1 MKNAQTVGWNL
12 WLQWVLAYAL
22 GSLAGGA
29 IARPLGEAV
38 GSVLGAAVAGL
49 VVGAALGLAQAV
61 VLGRYLKA
69 GTPWIR
75 ATALGSALGSLL
87 GGTTEWL
94 ALNRMG
100 LPDLPSNVLGM
111 TVVGACLGVAQWWAV
126 RKQFPQFGW
135 WILGN
140 TIALAIGPI
149 VTLLA
154 VLALGYF
161 GPALTVFLR
170 PLVSAAVSGG
180 VLVGLLREA
189 KIE

>member
-69 GTPWIR
+69 GTP
-75 ATALGSALGSLL
+75 GSA
-87 GGTTEWL
+87 
-94 ALNRMG
+94 R
-100 LPDLPSNVLGM
+100 LPSVPPWDH
-111 TVVGACLGVAQWWAV
+111 CWAV
-126 RKQFPQFGW
+126 RRSGW
-135 WILGN
+135 SSTGWACRIC
-140 TIALAIGPI
+140 
-149 VTLLA
+149 
-154 VLALGYF
+154 
-161 GPALTVFLR
+161 PAMFW
-170 PLVSAAVSGG
+170 G
-180 VLVGLLREA
+180 
-189 KIE
+189 

>member
-1 MKNAQTVGWNL
+1 
-12 WLQWVLAYAL
+12 
-22 GSLAGGA
+22 
-29 IARPLGEAV
+29 
-38 GSVLGAAVAGL
+38 
-49 VVGAALGLAQAV
+49 
-61 VLGRYLKA
+61 
-69 GTPWIR
+69 
-75 ATALGSALGSLL
+75 
-87 GGTTEWL
+87 
-94 ALNRMG
+94 MG
-100 LPDLPSNVLGM
+100 LPDLPSHVLGM
-111 TVVGACLGVAQWWAV
+111 TVVGACLGAQWWAA

-140 TIALAIGPI
+140 TIALALGPI

-161 GPALTVFLR
+161 GPAVAVFLR